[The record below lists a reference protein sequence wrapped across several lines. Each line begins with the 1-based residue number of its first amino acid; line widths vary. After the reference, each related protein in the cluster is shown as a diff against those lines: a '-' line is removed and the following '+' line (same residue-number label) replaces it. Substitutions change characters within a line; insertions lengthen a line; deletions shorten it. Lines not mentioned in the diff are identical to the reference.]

1 MRETGSFITMTLKI
15 ISYLINNPF
24 DPYVKAMSLRTLDP
38 LSKCGGVSAWEWVL
52 SVVTTQWCNT
62 DMSPWQCHFCRFT
75 KSSELLPQRHSP
87 PTVSMEVQRMN
98 HRRAPCNQV
107 LTFWW
112 VLQAGS
118 WITWPE
124 AVLTYQ
130 NWGQLVELLYSR
142 DVSEGNYVWNFIA
155 FIAQISIFMAY
166 TNIHSDVTKTH
177 KC

>member
-1 MRETGSFITMTLKI
+1 
-15 ISYLINNPF
+15 
-24 DPYVKAMSLRTLDP
+24 MSLRTLDP

-87 PTVSMEVQRMN
+87 PIVSMEVQRMN
-98 HRRAPCNQV
+98 HRRVPCNQV
-107 LTFWW
+107 STFWW

-142 DVSEGNYVWNFIA
+142 DVSEGNYVWSFIA
-155 FIAQISIFMAY
+155 FIAQISIFIAY
-166 TNIHSDVTKTH
+166 TIFIVTSLKPTSVRFTELFISQLAS
-177 KC
+177 KAAFLVSCFIGFTEP